1 MKNLQRVVLTMT
13 RKSKTKMTKTKNKLN
28 KINETERNRLG
39 RNAIVNTRNFKG
51 RQSFGA
57 ASEVRH
63 ISLED
68 YLNEVSTQ

>member
-1 MKNLQRVVLTMT
+1 MT
-13 RKSKTKMTKTKNKLN
+13 RKSKTKKKLN
-28 KINETERNRLG
+28 KINEKERNRLG
-39 RNAIVNTRNFKG
+39 SYGIVNTRNFKG

-63 ISLED
+63 ISPEE

>member
-1 MKNLQRVVLTMT
+1 LKNLQRVVLTMT
-13 RKSKTKMTKTKNKLN
+13 RKSKTKMTKTENKLN

>member
-1 MKNLQRVVLTMT
+1 MT
-13 RKSKTKMTKTKNKLN
+13 QTKNKLN

-39 RNAIVNTRNFKG
+39 RNAIMNTRNFKG
-51 RQSFGA
+51 RPSFSA

>member
-13 RKSKTKMTKTKNKLN
+13 RKSKTKMTKTENKLN

>member
-1 MKNLQRVVLTMT
+1 MT

-63 ISLED
+63 ISPDE